1 MRVLVTGASGFVG
14 SNLIPSLVESG
25 HDVRAM
31 VRDPETYEP
40 PSEVDDEIEVV
51 EGDLLEPETLEGNFD
66 GVDASYYLVHS
77 LKAGE
82 EFAERDKKIARNFT
96 HEAESAGVDRVI
108 YLGALA
114 EVKRGLSEH
123 LSSRREVEEV
133 LEDADY
139 ALTTLRAAIIV
150 GDGSA
155 SFAIIRQLVEKL
167 PVMVTPK
174 WLLTPCQPIGIDD
187 TVGFLVGVL
196 EETQTEGESYDIGGP
211 DVFTYAEVLK
221 KTARLT
227 GKRLTPLILPV
238 PVLSPSLSSY
248 WVGYVTDVPK
258 SVAYPLI
265 LGLKSPVV
273 AREQRILEHVDVNRT
288 PIDVAIQ
295 RAVLPLDEDK
305 DEEEA
310 E

>member
-25 HDVRAM
+25 HEVRAM

-96 HEAESAGVDRVI
+96 QAAESAGVDRVV

-114 EVKRGLSEH
+114 EVKKGLSEH

-139 ALTTLRAAIIV
+139 DLTTLRAAIIV

-155 SFAIIRQLVEKL
+155 SFAIIRQLVENL

-174 WLLTPCQPIGIDD
+174 WLLTPCQPIGIGDAVD
-187 TVGFLVGVL
+187 FLVGVL
-196 EETQTEGESYDIGGP
+196 EAPETAGESYDIGGP

-221 KTARLT
+221 KTARLV
-227 GKRLTPLILPV
+227 GRRITPVILPV
-238 PVLSPSLSSY
+238 PLLTPGLSTY
-248 WVGYVTDVPK
+248 WVSLVTDVPR
-258 SVAYPLI
+258 SVTHPLI
-265 LGLKSPVV
+265 LGLKNPVV

-295 RAVLPLDEDK
+295 RAVLPLNE